1 MEQTQ
6 IKKPFLT
13 TKEMVLCAMFTAL
26 IAAGAF
32 LSFPLPSG
40 VPVSLQF
47 LFTNLAGVLLGRK
60 KGLTSVLVYIIL
72 GLIGIPIFTA
82 GGGFGYVLK
91 PSFGYILGFAGGTWL
106 AGYIS
111 EKGKGTV
118 MSYIWASLADMA
130 VVFTVGLLYFYMVMT
145 YYIGKPIDAKTLFVT
160 GFLVFAPADVAYCI
174 LSGFLAKRLQPVLQ
188 KTFTAAK

>member
-1 MEQTQ
+1 MEEKQ

-13 TKEMVLCAMFTAL
+13 TKEMVFCAMFTAL
-26 IAAGAF
+26 IAAGAVI
-32 LSFPLPSG
+32 SFPLPSG

-60 KGLTSVLVYIIL
+60 KGLTSCLVYIIL

-82 GGGFGYVLK
+82 GGGIGYVLK
-91 PSFGYILGFAGGTWL
+91 PSFGYIIGFAVGAWL

-118 MSYIWASLADMA
+118 MTYIWASLANMA
-130 VVFTVGLLYFYMVMT
+130 VVFAIGLVYFYFIMN
-145 YYIGKPIDAKTLFVT
+145 YYVGKPLDLQTLFVT

-188 KTFTAAK
+188 KSFAAA

>member
-1 MEQTQ
+1 MEKTQ

-13 TKEMVLCAMFTAL
+13 TKEIVVCALFTAL
-26 IAAGAF
+26 VAAGAF
-32 LSFPLPSG
+32 LSIPMPGG
-40 VPVSLQF
+40 VPISLQF

-60 KGLTSVLVYIIL
+60 KGLTSILVYIIL

-82 GGGFGYVLK
+82 GGGIGYIFK

-118 MSYIWASLADMA
+118 MTYIWASLADMA
-130 VVFTVGLLYFYMVMT
+130 VVFAAGLFYFYMLTT
-145 YYIGKPIDAKTLFVT
+145 YYVGTSISMEKLFLT
-160 GFLVFAPADVAYCI
+160 CFAPFAPADVVYCI
-174 LSGFLAKRLQPVLQ
+174 LSGFLAKRLQPVL
-188 KTFTAAK
+188 KKSLASA

>member
-1 MEQTQ
+1 MEKTQ

-13 TKEMVLCAMFTAL
+13 TKEMVVCALFTAL
-26 IAAGAF
+26 VAAGAF
-32 LSFPLPSG
+32 LSIPMPSG
-40 VPVSLQF
+40 VPISLQF

-60 KGLTSVLVYIIL
+60 KGLTSILVYIIL

-82 GGGFGYVLK
+82 GGGIGYIFK

-118 MSYIWASLADMA
+118 MTYIWAGFADMA
-130 VVFTVGLLYFYMVMT
+130 VVFTVGLFYFNTIMT
-145 YYIGKPIDAKTLFVT
+145 YYIGTPIDTKTLFVT
-160 GFLVFAPADVAYCI
+160 GFLMFAPADIIYCI
-174 LSGFLAKRLQPVLQ
+174 LSGFLAKRLQPVL
-188 KTFTAAK
+188 KKLLARA

>member
-1 MEQTQ
+1 METM
-6 IKKPFLT
+6 KNKNVFLT
-13 TKEMVLCAMFTAL
+13 TREMVLCAMFTAL

-60 KGLTSVLVYIIL
+60 KGLTSVLVYTVL

-82 GGGFGYVLK
+82 GGGVGYVLK
-91 PSFGYILGFAGGTWL
+91 PSFGYILGFSGGTWL

-111 EKGKGTV
+111 EKGPGTV
-118 MSYIWASLADMA
+118 MRYIWASLADMA
-130 VVFTVGLLYFYMVMT
+130 VVFTVGLLYFYLITT
-145 YYIGKPIDAKTLFVT
+145 YYIGSSIDAKTLFVS
-160 GFLVFAPADVAYCI
+160 GFLVFAPADLAYCV
-174 LSGFLAKRLQPVLQ
+174 LSGFLAKRLQPALQ
-188 KTFTAAK
+188 KVMQTA